1 MIDQS
6 KIRNFC
12 IIAHID
18 HGKSTLADRIIEM
31 TGTLTEREMQSQ
43 VLDNMELERER
54 GITIKSQAVRIVYK
68 ASDGEEYIFNLIDTP
83 GHVDFNYEVS
93 RSLAACDG
101 AILVVDAAQGIEAQT
116 LANVYLALDHDLD
129 VLPVINKID
138 LPSAEPDRVVNEI
151 EDVIGIEAHDAPRI
165 SAKTGLNVEE
175 VLEQIVT
182 KIPAPNGDVDAPLKA
197 LIFDSIYDAYKG
209 VIVFCRVLDGR
220 VKKGTQIRMMA
231 TGFTTEVVEVGYFG
245 AGQFIPCDEL
255 TAGMVGYITA
265 SIKNLGDTRVG
276 DTVTDNERPCAESLP
291 GYKKVQP
298 MVYCGLYPAD
308 GARYGD
314 LRDALE
320 KLQLNDASLFFEPE
334 TSIALGFGF
343 RCGFL
348 GLLHLEII
356 QERLER
362 EYNLDLVTTA
372 PGVIYKV
379 YKTNG
384 EMIEL
389 TNPSNL
395 PDPSE
400 IEYMEEPMVNAEI
413 MVTTEFIGAI
423 MDLCQERRGQY
434 IGMEY
439 MEETR
444 ALLKYKLPLNEIIY
458 DFFDALKSRSRGY
471 ASLDYELCGYERSEL
486 VKLDIL
492 VNKEEVDALS
502 FIVHADTAYER
513 GRKMCEKLKEE
524 IPRQLFEIP
533 IQAAIGSKVIARE
546 TVRAM
551 RKDVL
556 AKCYGGDISR
566 KKKLL
571 EKQKEG
577 KKRMRQVGNVE
588 IPQKAFMSV
597 LKLDDK

>member
-1 MIDQS
+1 MTDQS

-31 TGTLTEREMQSQ
+31 TGLLTKREMTSQ
-43 VLDNMELERER
+43 VLDNMELEQER
-54 GITIKSQAVRIVYK
+54 GITIKSQAVRIIYQ
-68 ASDGEEYIFNLIDTP
+68 ADDGNEYTFNLIDTP

-101 AILVVDAAQGIEAQT
+101 AILVVDAAQGVEAQT
-116 LANVYLALDHDLD
+116 LANVYLAIDHDLD
-129 VLPVINKID
+129 VIPVINKID
-138 LPSAEPDRVVNEI
+138 LPSADPDRVIEEI
-151 EDVIGIEAHDAPRI
+151 EDVIGIEAEDAPRI
-165 SAKTGLNVEE
+165 SAKTGENVHE
-175 VLEQIVT
+175 VLERIVSD
-182 KIPAPNGDVDAPLKA
+182 IPAPSGDPNAPLQA
-197 LIFDSIYDAYKG
+197 LIFDSLYDSYKG
-209 VIVFCRVLDGR
+209 VIVFCRIMEGTVR
-220 VKKGTQIRMMA
+220 VGTPIKMMA
-231 TGFTTEVVEVGYFG
+231 TGAQADVVEVGYFG
-245 AGQFIPCDEL
+245 AGQFIPCEEL

-265 SIKNLGDTRVG
+265 SIKNVRDTRVG
-276 DTVTDNERPCAESLP
+276 DTITNRKNPCASPLP
-291 GYKKVQP
+291 GYKKVTP
-298 MVYCGLYPAD
+298 MVYCGIYPAD
-308 GARYGD
+308 GAKYPD

-320 KLQLNDASLFFEPE
+320 KLQLNDAALQFEPE
-334 TSIALGFGF
+334 TSAALGFGF

-348 GLLHLEII
+348 GLLHLDII

-362 EYNLDLVTTA
+362 EYQLDLVTTA
-372 PGVIYKV
+372 PSVIYRV
-379 YKTNG
+379 HKTDG
-384 EMIEL
+384 TMIEI

-400 IEYMEEPMVNAEI
+400 IDYMEEPVVDAEI
-413 MVTTEFIGAI
+413 MVTSEFIGSI
-423 MDLCQERRGQY
+423 MDLCQERRGEY
-434 IGMEY
+434 VSMEY
-439 MEETR
+439 IEETR
-444 ALLKYKLPLNEIIY
+444 ALIKYVLPLNEIIY

-471 ASLDYELCGYERSEL
+471 ASFDYELKGYVLSTL

-492 VNKEEVDALS
+492 INREEVDALS
-502 FIVHADTAYER
+502 FIVFSGGAYER

-524 IPRQLFEIP
+524 IPRHLFEIP
-533 IQAAIGSKVIARE
+533 IQAAVGGKVIARE
-546 TVRAM
+546 TVKAL

-556 AKCYGGDISR
+556 AKCYGGDITR
-566 KKKLL
+566 KRKLL

>member
-1 MIDQS
+1 M
-6 KIRNFC
+6 
-12 IIAHID
+12 
-18 HGKSTLADRIIEM
+18 
-31 TGTLTEREMQSQ
+31 
-43 VLDNMELERER
+43 
-54 GITIKSQAVRIVYK
+54 
-68 ASDGEEYIFNLIDTP
+68 
-83 GHVDFNYEVS
+83 
-93 RSLAACDG
+93 
-101 AILVVDAAQGIEAQT
+101 
-116 LANVYLALDHDLD
+116 
-129 VLPVINKID
+129 
-138 LPSAEPDRVVNEI
+138 
-151 EDVIGIEAHDAPRI
+151 
-165 SAKTGLNVEE
+165 EE
-175 VLEQIVT
+175 VLEQIVE
-182 KIPAPNGDVDAPLKA
+182 KIPAPDGNPDAPLQA
-197 LIFDSIYDAYKG
+197 LIFDSVYDSYKG
-209 VIVFCRVLDGR
+209 VIVFCRIKEGR
-220 VKKGTQIRMMA
+220 VKKGTPIHMMA
-231 TGFTTEVVEVGYFG
+231 TGAKAEVVEVGYFG
-245 AGQFIPCDEL
+245 AGQFIPCEEL
-255 TAGMVGYITA
+255 AAGMVGYITA
-265 SIKNLGDTRVG
+265 SLKNVKDTRVG
-276 DTVTDNERPCAESLP
+276 DTITNAESPCAKPLP
-291 GYKKVQP
+291 GYKKVNP
-298 MVYCGLYPAD
+298 MVYCGMYPAD
-308 GARYGD
+308 GAKYPD

-320 KLQLNDASLFFEPE
+320 KLQLNDASLQFEPE
-334 TSIALGFGF
+334 TSAALGFGF

-379 YKTNG
+379 HKTNG
-384 EMIEL
+384 EVMEL

-400 IEYMEEPMVNAEI
+400 IEYMEEPIVKAEI
-413 MVTTEFIGAI
+413 MVTSEFIGAI
-423 MDLCQERRGQY
+423 MELCQERRGVY
-434 IGMEY
+434 DGMEY

-444 ALLKYKLPLNEIIY
+444 AVLRYHLPLNEIIY

-471 ASLDYELCGYERSEL
+471 ASFDYEMDGYVQSDL

-492 VNKEEVDALS
+492 INKEEVDALS

-513 GRKMCEKLKEE
+513 GRRMCEKLKEE

-533 IQAAIGSKVIARE
+533 IQAAIGSKIIARE
-546 TVRAM
+546 TVKAM

-556 AKCYGGDISR
+556 AKCYGGDITR